1 MASPSNPL
9 NVAIIG
15 SGFAGLSLLIGL
27 QKYPHIN
34 AHVYESGSKFSELG
48 AGAVLGPNSQRAMK
62 LIDPR
67 IHEGFQ
73 RRAAFDPEDA
83 DTKGLYPWVSV
94 SKGQE
99 PDLGEKVVEYKHEI
113 RGSTIHRA
121 HFLDELVQLVEPH
134 RAHFGRRLVRIEEN
148 GDDAPVTLHFRNG
161 TTATADL
168 VVGAD
173 GIHSVTRKHLLGD
186 HPAASAF
193 FTGAIIHRATVPMA
207 EAEAKLGDVQS
218 KFGIRCGKDGLI
230 FGFPMAERSLY
241 YLGITTFNND
251 PVPEDKWVL
260 PVNVAKLRQTF
271 ANYGDYVR
279 KQVELVPDDG
289 SAMGWSIWEMPPAP
303 TYYRGRVVLMGD
315 AAHAS
320 TPFQGAGAGQ
330 AIEDALVLERLLGKY
345 LDTTQETIYRFS
357 PSQTIL
363 LALQAYDTVRRFRT
377 QKVVT
382 TSAETGRL
390 ISGNEPG
397 VTMEAPELRVR
408 LKDREDWIWDCDQQQ
423 QVKDAF
429 QIFEE
434 AQIAAARREACR
446 GPKRSSN
453 L

>member
-1 MASPSNPL
+1 
-9 NVAIIG
+9 
-15 SGFAGLSLLIGL
+15 
-27 QKYPHIN
+27 
-34 AHVYESGSKFSELG
+34 
-48 AGAVLGPNSQRAMK
+48 
-62 LIDPR
+62 
-67 IHEGFQ
+67 
-73 RRAAFDPEDA
+73 
-83 DTKGLYPWVSV
+83 
-94 SKGQE
+94 
-99 PDLGEKVVEYKHEI
+99 
-113 RGSTIHRA
+113 
-121 HFLDELVQLVEPH
+121 
-134 RAHFGRRLVRIEEN
+134 
-148 GDDAPVTLHFRNG
+148 
-161 TTATADL
+161 
-168 VVGAD
+168 
-173 GIHSVTRKHLLGD
+173 
-186 HPAASAF
+186 
-193 FTGAIIHRATVPMA
+193 
-207 EAEAKLGDVQS
+207 
-218 KFGIRCGKDGLI
+218 
-230 FGFPMAERSLY
+230 MAERSLY

-251 PVPEDKWVL
+251 SVPEDKWVL
-260 PVNVAKLRQTF
+260 PVNVAKLQQTF

-289 SAMGWSIWEMPPAP
+289 SVMGWSIWEMPPAP
-303 TYYRGRVVLMGD
+303 TYYRGWVVLMGD

-330 AIEDALVLERLLGKY
+330 AIEDALVLERLLGN
-345 LDTTQETIYRFS
+345 

-423 QVKDAF
+423 QAKDAF

-446 GPKRSSN
+446 GPKRPSN

>member
-1 MASPSNPL
+1 MASPSHPL
-9 NVAIIG
+9 NVAVIG
-15 SGFAGLSLLIGL
+15 GGFAGLSLLIGL
-27 QKYPHIN
+27 QKYSHIN

-67 IHEGFQ
+67 IHEGFE

-83 DTKGLYPWVSV
+83 DENGRYPWVTV
-94 SKGQE
+94 SKGEE
-99 PDLGEKVVEYKHEI
+99 PDLGVRVVDYRHEI

-121 HFLDELVQLVEPH
+121 HFLEELVQLVEPH
-134 RAHFGRRLVRIEEN
+134 RAHFGQRLVKIQEN
-148 GDDAPVTLHFRNG
+148 GDDAPVTLYFRDG

-173 GIHSVTRKHLLGD
+173 GIHSVTRKHLLGE

-193 FTGAIIHRATVPMA
+193 FTGAIIHRATVPLA
-207 EAEAKLGDVQS
+207 AAEAKLGDVRNN
-218 KFGIRCGKDGLI
+218 FGIQCGKDGLV

-260 PVNVAKLRQTF
+260 PVDVAKLRRTF

-279 KQVELVPDDG
+279 KQVALVPDDG

-345 LDTTQETIYRFS
+345 LDTTQKTIYRFS
-357 PSQTIL
+357 PSETIQL
-363 LALQAYDTVRRFRT
+363 VFQAYDTVRRFRT

-382 TSAETGRL
+382 TSAEAGRVL
-390 ISGNEPG
+390 SGNEPG
-397 VTMEAPELRVR
+397 ATMEAADIRERR
-408 LKDREDWIWDCDQQQ
+408 KDRLNWIWNCDQRQ

-434 AQIAAARREACR
+434 AQFAAARREVGR
-446 GPKRSSN
+446 GSKRASR